1 MPIEPSLV
9 NAKQIN
15 NDDVAISLEGV
26 SVLYR
31 VPRERI
37 TSIKEYAVRWLQ
49 RRLDYQDFW
58 ALDNI
63 SFQIR
68 RGEVFGIIGRNGSG
82 KSTLLKVIARVLF
95 PQRGRVYIRG
105 RVAPL
110 LELGAGFQFELT
122 GRENIFLNSALL
134 GRTHAETERLL
145 PEIIE
150 FAEIGEFID
159 APVRTYSTG
168 MVARLGFSVATCIQP
183 EILLVDEV
191 LSVGDAAFQQ
201 KCLERMY
208 NYRQNGSTILIVSH
222 GMGTIES
229 FCDRALWLD
238 CGHVRVV
245 GPVKSVIQRYVQ
257 ITRGEVEKP
266 AAEERGRQPGTAE
279 IEEPSSHSESEG
291 YAALDKPGSIYA
303 PDNLNLQQ
311 GSVSTW
317 VQFKEEHAQR
327 QPYHY
332 LDCVLFHTDDSR
344 YVLYLRLDIDK
355 EVQVTGQS
363 FVARAGGNQRILDP
377 FYGNAVFPEVAAS
390 VALEE
395 DQEGTPIQP
404 GEFHLLCM
412 TWNGRPEGV
421 VRLYLDGVQSGEHAY
436 NEHYNDNR
444 SQPRSIAIGMRPPSW
459 AGEII
464 VEEDGT
470 VYDSRPASNM
480 SVEEGGLEMRGT
492 RLYAHCLSQTEIQ
505 SLFKAGPG
513 SSVE

>member
-1 MPIEPSLV
+1 MPTEPKSAT
-9 NAKQIN
+9 AKQTIS
-15 NDDVAISLEGV
+15 DDTAISLEGV

-49 RRLDYQDFW
+49 RRLEYEDFW
-58 ALDNI
+58 ALDNV
-63 SFQIR
+63 SFQVR

-134 GRTHAETERLL
+134 GRTHAETQRLL
-145 PEIIE
+145 PEIID

-168 MVARLGFSVATCIQP
+168 MVARLGFSVATCVQP

-191 LSVGDAAFQQ
+191 LSVGDAQFQQ
-201 KCLERMY
+201 KCLDRMY

-229 FCDRALWLD
+229 FCDRAMWLD
-238 CGHVRVV
+238 CGHVRVA

-257 ITRGEVEKP
+257 ITRGETEP
-266 AAEERGRQPGTAE
+266 QAAETRGRQTSA
-279 IEEPSSHSESEG
+279 IETTPAGGLTG
-291 YAALDKPGSIYA
+291 YAPLEKPGSIYA
-303 PDNLNLQQ
+303 PDSLNLRQ
-311 GSVSTW
+311 GTVSTW
-317 VQFKEEHAQR
+317 VQFKKEYLQR
-327 QPYHY
+327 QPYPY

-344 YVLYLRLDIDK
+344 YVLYLRL
-355 EVQVTGQS
+355 EVNASGQLTGQS
-363 FVARAGGNQRILDP
+363 IVARAGGNRRILDP
-377 FYGNAVFPEVAAS
+377 FYGNAIFPEAAVS
-390 VALEE
+390 LAIEKG
-395 DQEGTPIQP
+395 QQGTPVQP
-404 GEFHLLCM
+404 GEYHLLSM
-412 TWNGRPEGV
+412 TWEGKPEGI
-421 VRLYLDGVQSGEHAY
+421 VRLYLDGVLAGEHAY
-436 NEHYNDNR
+436 DERYNDNR
-444 SQPRSIAIGMRPPSW
+444 SQPRSIAIGIRPPSW

-464 VEEDGT
+464 EEEDGT
-470 VYDSRPASNM
+470 VYDSRPASDM
-480 SVEEGGLEMRGT
+480 SVEEGGLEMRDT
-492 RLYAHCLSQTEIQ
+492 RLYPRALSQPEI
-505 SLFKAGPG
+505 LALHHAGPNATTK
-513 SSVE
+513 

>member
-1 MPIEPSLV
+1 MPTEPSLAK
-9 NAKQIN
+9 AKQIIS
-15 NDDVAISLEGV
+15 DDTAISLEGV

-49 RRLDYQDFW
+49 RRLEYEDFW
-58 ALDNI
+58 ALDNV
-63 SFQIR
+63 SFKVR

-150 FAEIGEFID
+150 FAEIGEFIE

-168 MVARLGFSVATCIQP
+168 MVARLGFSVATCVQP

-191 LSVGDAAFQQ
+191 LSVGDAQFQQ
-201 KCLERMY
+201 KCLDRMY
-208 NYRQNGSTILIVSH
+208 NYRRNGSTILIVSH

-238 CGHVRVV
+238 SGHVRVA

-257 ITRGEVEKP
+257 ITRGEAEKP
-266 AAEERGRQPGTAE
+266 EVEERARQPGAGAL
-279 IEEPSSHSESEG
+279 ESTSASGLAG
-291 YAALDKPGSIYA
+291 YAPLDKPGSIYA
-303 PDNLNLQQ
+303 PDSLNLRQ
-311 GSVSTW
+311 GTVSTW
-317 VQFKEEHAQR
+317 VQFKKEYMQR

-344 YVLYLRLDIDK
+344 YVLYLRLDVDS
-355 EVQVTGQS
+355 EGQVTGQS
-363 FVARAGGNQRILDP
+363 FVARAGGNRRVLDP
-377 FYGNAVFPEVAAS
+377 FYGIAAFPEVTANL
-390 VALEE
+390 ALESG
-395 DQEGTPIQP
+395 QEGTPIQP
-404 GEFHLLCM
+404 GEYHLLSM
-412 TWNGRPEGV
+412 TWNGRAEGV
-421 VRLYLDGVQSGEHAY
+421 VRLYLDGTLAGEHAY
-436 NEHYNDNR
+436 DDRYNDNR

-459 AGEII
+459 AGEI
-464 VEEDGT
+464 VEEEDGT
-470 VYDSRPASNM
+470 VFDSRPVSNM
-480 SVEEGGLEMRGT
+480 SIEEGGLEMRDT
-492 RLYAHCLSQTEIQ
+492 RLHARALSQPE
-505 SLFKAGPG
+505 LLALYHAGPNSASG
-513 SSVE
+513 